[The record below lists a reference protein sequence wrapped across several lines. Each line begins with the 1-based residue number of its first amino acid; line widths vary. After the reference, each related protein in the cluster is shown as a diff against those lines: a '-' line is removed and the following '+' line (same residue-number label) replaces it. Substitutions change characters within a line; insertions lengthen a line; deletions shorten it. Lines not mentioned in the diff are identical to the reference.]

1 MAYAIFAR
9 SETESKTA
17 DVRSNLNSP
26 ENMAICWSLHFVSSH
41 HSKRN
46 TFYVAFGLEYRIN
59 VLRSE
64 YFRLKH
70 CAEVGCRL
78 GSCVAKMARSESMES

>member
-17 DVRSNLNSP
+17 DVRCNVNSP
-26 ENMAICWSLHFVSSH
+26 ENMPIYWGLHFVSFH

-46 TFYVAFGLEYRIN
+46 TFFKLSLVWNTG
-59 VLRSE
+59 
-64 YFRLKH
+64 
-70 CAEVGCRL
+70 
-78 GSCVAKMARSESMES
+78 